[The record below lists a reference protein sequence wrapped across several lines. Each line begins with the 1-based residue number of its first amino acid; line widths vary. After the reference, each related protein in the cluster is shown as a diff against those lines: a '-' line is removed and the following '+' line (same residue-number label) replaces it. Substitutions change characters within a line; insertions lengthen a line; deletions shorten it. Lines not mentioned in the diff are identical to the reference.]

1 MSYEWSRLE
10 YGAANH
16 ASMGDRANRTLVAGE
31 SGIIRMDVDSLGK
44 AGERYQQ
51 DTGQRQQ
58 PEKKSRP

>member
-1 MSYEWSRLE
+1 MEN
-10 YGAANH
+10 GAANH

-31 SGIIRMDVDSLGK
+31 FGIIGMDVDSLGK
-44 AGERYQQ
+44 AGEGHQQ